1 MASLQADLVHQ
12 VTVVES
18 KLAGDLS
25 CYGCLEVPCS
35 LAVAI
40 ELAATMVFIGFP

>member
-1 MASLQADLVHQ
+1 MASLPSDLVRQ

-25 CYGCLEVPCS
+25 CYECLEVPCS

-40 ELAATMVFIGFP
+40 ELAATKVFTGFP